1 MKYINNENGE
11 VMDRDEAIDWIIKKG
26 KINFEFTTDIKEIEM
41 QTEIE
46 EVLLEA
52 YFYTESEEDMEQ
64 YEDDLKEREK
74 EYREGQGF

>member
-52 YFYTESEEDMEQ
+52 YFYTESKEDMEQ